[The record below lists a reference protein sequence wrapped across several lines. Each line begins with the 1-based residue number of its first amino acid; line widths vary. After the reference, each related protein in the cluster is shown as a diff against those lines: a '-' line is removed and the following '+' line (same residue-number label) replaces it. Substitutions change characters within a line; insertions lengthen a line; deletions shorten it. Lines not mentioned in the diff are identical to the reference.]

1 METESHRIVE
11 VNLGERSYRAHI
23 SEGLIDRLGVLIKE
37 SLPGL
42 TGCSVITSRPL
53 QELFGQR
60 VTESLEEIGIGFDF
74 ILVPDGEGSKTW
86 EEAGRVLDLLLDLG
100 LDRGSAVIALG
111 GGSIGDLSAF
121 VSSIYMRGIRLV
133 QVPTTLLSQVDSCIG
148 GKAAVNHPKG
158 KNLIGAYHQPSL
170 AVVDPALLE
179 TLPKEEFTSGLG
191 EVVKYGVVAD
201 PELFG
206 ILESSRE
213 GLIERRIPLLVEVI
227 FRCLSIKARLVEMD
241 ERDTKAHR
249 AILNYGHTVGHAV
262 EHLTGMRHGEAV
274 AFGMKVEA
282 SISRSLG
289 LLSRSHEER
298 LLLLL
303 GELGLRRNPS
313 SLDPSAVLEAMKR
326 DKKAEGGSI
335 RLVLPTGIGAPPR
348 LVKVS
353 MEEITPHLEAHLHA

>member
-1 METESHRIVE
+1 MEAIHRIVE

-23 SEGLIDRLGVLIKE
+23 SEGLIDRLGLLIEE

-42 TGCSVITSRPL
+42 TGCAVITSRPL
-53 QELFGQR
+53 RGLFGER
-60 VTESLEEIGIGFDF
+60 VAKSLEEAGIRFDF
-74 ILVPDGEGSKTW
+74 ILVPDGEVSKTW
-86 EEAGRVLDLLLDLG
+86 EEAGRVLELLLDLG
-100 LDRGSAVIALG
+100 LDRSSAIIALG

-121 VSSIYMRGIRLV
+121 VSSIYMRGLRLV

-148 GKAAVNHPKG
+148 GKAAINHPRG

-170 AVVDPALLE
+170 TVVDPALLK

-191 EVVKYGVVAD
+191 EIVKYGVVAD

-213 GLIERRIPLLVEVI
+213 GLIERRMPLLVEVI
-227 FRCLSIKARLVEMD
+227 SRCLSIKARIIELD
-241 ERDTKAHR
+241 ERDNKGHR

-282 SISRSLG
+282 GISRSLG
-289 LLSRSHEER
+289 LLPKADEER

-303 GELGLRRNPS
+303 EELGFKKSLLNLNPS
-313 SLDPSAVLEAMKR
+313 DILEVMKR
-326 DKKAEGGSI
+326 DKKAEGGSH
-335 RLVLPTGIGAPPR
+335 RLVLPTGIGNPPR

-353 MEEITPHLEAHLHA
+353 MEEITPHLEAHLNA